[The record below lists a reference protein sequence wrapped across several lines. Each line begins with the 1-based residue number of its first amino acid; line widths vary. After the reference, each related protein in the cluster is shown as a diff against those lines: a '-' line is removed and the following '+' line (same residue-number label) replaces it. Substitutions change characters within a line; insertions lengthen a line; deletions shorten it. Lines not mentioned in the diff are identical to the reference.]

1 LNYDNACKYLAEQY
15 PVEFATWLLSL
26 ESQDIQVLKT
36 ELTLEPIRADA
47 VTFLQTANQI
57 LHIEFQTLPASNPPI
72 PFRMLDYSVRLKRQY
87 RCDVEQVVIFLQA
100 TNDEIVFTEDYQDRT
115 TSHRY
120 RVVRLWEQDS
130 APFLANPGL
139 LPLATLT
146 QTDSPQALL
155 AQVAEQVDRI
165 SDREQRQ
172 NIAGCAE
179 ILAGLRFEKD
189 LIRQFFREEIMR
201 ESVIYQDILQQG
213 VQQGRQEGRQKEGEV
228 ALITRQLTRRLG
240 DLDLLLIERIRGLS
254 TLALEELGVALLD
267 FSNAADLM
275 AWFDQQER
283 REGEIALI
291 TRQLTQRL
299 GEVDPSLSDRIRRL
313 SPLALEALGI
323 ALLDFSEVAD
333 LVAWL
338 EQQAVRD

>member
-213 VQQGRQEGRQKEGEV
+213 VQQGRQEGRQEGEV

>member
-1 LNYDNACKYLAEQY
+1 MSYDNACKYLAEQY
-15 PVEFATWLLSL
+15 PAEFVSWLLSIQ
-26 ESQDIQVLKT
+26 SQDIQVLKT

-47 VTFLQTANQI
+47 VTFLRTANQI
-57 LHIEFQTLPASNPPI
+57 LHIEFQTLPTSNPSI

-87 RCDVEQVVIFLQA
+87 RSDVEQVVIFLQA
-100 TNDEIVFTEDYQDRT
+100 TNDEIVFTEEYSDRT

-130 APFLANPGL
+130 APFLANSGL

-155 AQVAEQVDRI
+155 AQVAERTATI
-165 SDREQRQ
+165 PDREQRQ
-172 NIAGCAE
+172 NIAGCTE

-213 VQQGRQEGRQKEGEV
+213 RRQE
-228 ALITRQLTRRLG
+228 ALSFLMRQLNRRLG
-240 DLDLLLIERIRGLS
+240 EVNPAAIERIRELS
-254 TLALEELGVALLD
+254 LDRLEELGVALLD
-267 FSNAADLM
+267 FSSVADLM
-275 AWFDQQER
+275 AWFTQQER
-283 REGEIALI
+283 REGEATLI
-291 TRQLTQRL
+291 LRQLTQRL
-299 GEVDPSLSDRIRRL
+299 GEVDSSLIEQIRRL
-313 SPLALEALGI
+313 STEQLEALGI
-323 ALLDFSEVAD
+323 ALLDFSEVAN

-338 EQQAVRD
+338 EQQEVSD

>member
-15 PVEFATWLLSL
+15 PAEFVSWLLSVQ
-26 ESQDIQVLKT
+26 SQDIQVLKT

-47 VTFLQTANQI
+47 VTFLRTANQI
-57 LHIEFQTLPASNPPI
+57 LHIEFQTLPASNPSI

-100 TNDEIVFTEDYQDRT
+100 TNDEIVFTEEYQDRT

-120 RVVRLWEQDS
+120 RVIRLWEQDS

-139 LPLATLT
+139 LPLASLT
-146 QTDSPQALL
+146 QADSPQALL
-155 AQVAEQVDRI
+155 AQVAERTATIPDRG
-165 SDREQRQ
+165 QRQ
-172 NIAGCAE
+172 NLAGCAE

-213 VQQGRQEGRQKEGEV
+213 RRQE
-228 ALITRQLTRRLG
+228 ALSLVMRQLNRRLG
-240 DLDLLLIERIRGLS
+240 EVNPAAIERVRGLS
-254 TLALEELGVALLD
+254 IDRLEELGVALLD
-267 FSNAADLM
+267 FSNMADLM
-275 AWFDQQER
+275 AWFTQQER
-283 REGEIALI
+283 REAELALI
-291 TRQLTQRL
+291 LRQLTQRL

-313 SPLALEALGI
+313 STEQLEALGI
-323 ALLDFSEVAD
+323 ALLDFSEVAN

-338 EQQAVRD
+338 EQQEVSD

>member
-1 LNYDNACKYLAEQY
+1 MNYDNACKYLAEQY
-15 PVEFATWLLSL
+15 PVEFVTWLLSL

-189 LIRQFFREEIMR
+189 LIRQFFREDIMR

-213 VQQGRQEGRQKEGEV
+213 VQQGRQEGRQEGEV

>member
-1 LNYDNACKYLAEQY
+1 LSYDNACKYLAEQY
-15 PVEFATWLLSL
+15 PAEFANWLLSVQ
-26 ESQDIQVLKT
+26 SQDIQVLKT

-47 VTFLQTANQI
+47 VTFLKTANQI
-57 LHIEFQTLPASNPPI
+57 LHIEFQTLPASNPSI

-100 TNDEIVFTEDYQDRT
+100 TNDEIVFTEEYQDRT

-120 RVVRLWEQDS
+120 RVVRLWEQEP

-165 SDREQRQ
+165 SEREQRQ

-213 VQQGRQEGRQKEGEV
+213 LQQGRQEGKQEGEV
-228 ALITRQLTRRLG
+228 ALITRLLTRRLG
-240 DLDLLLIERIRGLS
+240 KVDSLLMERIRGLS
-254 TLALEELGVALLD
+254 TEQLEELAEALLV
-267 FSNAADLM
+267 FSSVADLM
-275 AWFDQQER
+275 AWFTQQER
-283 REGEIALI
+283 REAEIALI
-291 TRQLTQRL
+291 LRQLTQQL
-299 GEVDPSLSDRIRRL
+299 GEVDSSLIEQIRRL
-313 SPLALEALGI
+313 STEQLEMLGI
-323 ALLDFSEVAD
+323 ALLDFSEVAN

-338 EQQAVRD
+338 EQQEVSN

>member
-1 LNYDNACKYLAEQY
+1 MNYDNACKYLAEQY
-15 PVEFATWLLSL
+15 PAEFVSWLLSIQ
-26 ESQDIQVLKT
+26 SQDIRVLKT
-36 ELTLEPIRADA
+36 ELTLEPIRSDA

-57 LHIEFQTLPASNPPI
+57 LHLEFQTLPTSNPSI

-100 TNDEIVFTEDYQDRT
+100 TNDEIVFTEEYQDRT

-120 RVVRLWEQDS
+120 RVIRLWEQDS

-139 LPLATLT
+139 LPFATLT

-155 AQVAEQVDRI
+155 AQVAERTATIPDR
-165 SDREQRQ
+165 RQRQ

-189 LIRQFFREEIMR
+189 LIRQFFREDIMR

-213 VQQGRQEGRQKEGEV
+213 RRQEALSLVMRQLNRQLGEV
-228 ALITRQLTRRLG
+228 NPAA
-240 DLDLLLIERIRGLS
+240 IERVRALS
-254 TLALEELGVALLD
+254 IEQLEELGVALLD
-267 FSNAADLM
+267 FSNMADLM
-275 AWFDQQER
+275 AWFTQQER
-283 REGEIALI
+283 REAELALI
-291 TRQLTQRL
+291 LRQLTQRL
-299 GEVDPSLSDRIRRL
+299 GEVDSLLSDRIRRL
-313 SPLALEALGI
+313 STQQLETLGI
-323 ALLDFSEVAD
+323 GLLDFSEVAN

-338 EQQAVRD
+338 EQQEVSD

>member
-1 LNYDNACKYLAEQY
+1 M
-15 PVEFATWLLSL
+15 LSVQV
-26 ESQDIQVLKT
+26 QDIRVLKT

-57 LHIEFQTLPASNPPI
+57 LHIEFQTLPTSNPSI

-100 TNDEIVFTEDYQDRT
+100 TNDEIVFTEEYQDRT

-165 SDREQRQ
+165 SEREQRQ

-179 ILAGLRFEKD
+179 ILAGLQFEKD

-201 ESVIYQDILQQG
+201 
-213 VQQGRQEGRQKEGEV
+213 
-228 ALITRQLTRRLG
+228 
-240 DLDLLLIERIRGLS
+240 
-254 TLALEELGVALLD
+254 
-267 FSNAADLM
+267 
-275 AWFDQQER
+275 
-283 REGEIALI
+283 
-291 TRQLTQRL
+291 
-299 GEVDPSLSDRIRRL
+299 
-313 SPLALEALGI
+313 
-323 ALLDFSEVAD
+323 
-333 LVAWL
+333 
-338 EQQAVRD
+338 

>member
-1 LNYDNACKYLAEQY
+1 MNYDNACKYLAEQY
-15 PVEFATWLLSL
+15 PVEFANWLLSVQ
-26 ESQDIQVLKT
+26 SQDIQVLKT

-47 VTFLQTANQI
+47 VTFLRTANQI
-57 LHIEFQTLPASNPPI
+57 LHIEFQTLPESNPPI

-100 TNDEIVFTEDYQDRT
+100 TTNEIVFTEEYRDRT

-155 AQVAEQVDRI
+155 AQVAERVDRI
-165 SDREQRQ
+165 SDREQQQ

-213 VQQGRQEGRQKEGEV
+213 LQQGRREGKQEEAV
-228 ALITRQLTRRLG
+228 DLITRQLTRRLG
-240 DLDLLLIERIRGLS
+240 KVDSLLIERIRELS
-254 TLALEELGVALLD
+254 LEQLEELGVALLD

-275 AWFDQQER
+275 AWFAQQER
-283 REGEIALI
+283 REVEIALI
-291 TRQLTQRL
+291 LRQLTQRL

-313 SPLALEALGI
+313 STLALEVLGI
-323 ALLDFSEVAD
+323 ALLDFSTVAD

-338 EQQAVRD
+338 EQQEVSD

>member
-1 LNYDNACKYLAEQY
+1 LSYDNACKYLAEQY
-15 PVEFATWLLSL
+15 PVEFANWLLSVQ
-26 ESQDIQVLKT
+26 SQDIQVLKT

-57 LHIEFQTLPASNPPI
+57 LHIEFQTLPTSNPSI

-100 TNDEIVFTEDYQDRT
+100 TNDEIVFTEEYQDRT

-120 RVVRLWEQDS
+120 RVIRLWEQDY

-165 SDREQRQ
+165 SEREQRQ

-213 VQQGRQEGRQKEGEV
+213 LQQGRQEGRQAGEV
-228 ALITRQLTRRLG
+228 ALITRLLRRRLG
-240 DLDLLLIERIRGLS
+240 EVNSLLMERIRGLS
-254 TLALEELGVALLD
+254 TEQLEELAEALLD

-283 REGEIALI
+283 REVEIALI
-291 TRQLTQRL
+291 TRQLTRRL

-313 SPLALEALGI
+313 SNLALEALGI

-338 EQQAVRD
+338 QQQEVSD

>member
-1 LNYDNACKYLAEQY
+1 MNYDNACKYLAEQY
-15 PVEFATWLLSL
+15 PAEFVSWLLSVQ
-26 ESQDIQVLKT
+26 SQDIRVLKT

-57 LHIEFQTLPASNPPI
+57 LHIEFQTLPTSNPSI

-87 RCDVEQVVIFLQA
+87 RCDVKQVVIFLQA
-100 TNDEIVFTEDYQDRT
+100 TNDEIVFTEEYSDRT

-165 SDREQRQ
+165 SEREQRQ

-201 ESVIYQDILQQG
+201 DSVIYQDILQQG
-213 VQQGRQEGRQKEGEV
+213 LQQGRREGKQEGEV
-228 ALITRQLTRRLG
+228 DLITRQLTRRLG
-240 DLDLLLIERIRGLS
+240 EVDSFLIERIRELS
-254 TLALEELGVALLD
+254 LDRLEELGVALLD
-267 FSNAADLM
+267 FSSVADLM
-275 AWFDQQER
+275 AWFAQQER
-283 REGEIALI
+283 REGEATLI
-291 TRQLTQRL
+291 LRQLTQRL
-299 GEVDPSLSDRIRRL
+299 GEIDSSLIDQIRRL
-313 SPLALEALGI
+313 STEQLEALGI
-323 ALLDFSEVAD
+323 ALLDFSEVAN

-338 EQQAVRD
+338 EQQQVSD

>member
-1 LNYDNACKYLAEQY
+1 M
-15 PVEFATWLLSL
+15 
-26 ESQDIQVLKT
+26 I
-36 ELTLEPIRADA
+36 
-47 VTFLQTANQI
+47 
-57 LHIEFQTLPASNPPI
+57 
-72 PFRMLDYSVRLKRQY
+72 
-87 RCDVEQVVIFLQA
+87 
-100 TNDEIVFTEDYQDRT
+100 
-115 TSHRY
+115 
-120 RVVRLWEQDS
+120 RLWEQDS

-165 SDREQRQ
+165 SEREQQQ

-201 ESVIYQDILQQG
+201 ESVIYQDILQRG
-213 VQQGRQEGRQKEGEV
+213 LQQGRQEGRQEGEV
-228 ALITRQLTRRLG
+228 ALITRLLTRRLG
-240 DLDLLLIERIRGLS
+240 EVNSLLMERIRGLS
-254 TLALEELGVALLD
+254 TEQLEELAEALLD

-283 REGEIALI
+283 REVEIALI
-291 TRQLTQRL
+291 TRQLTRRL

-313 SPLALEALGI
+313 STLALEALGI
-323 ALLDFSEVAD
+323 ALLDFSEMAD

-338 EQQAVRD
+338 QQQEVSD

>member
-1 LNYDNACKYLAEQY
+1 
-15 PVEFATWLLSL
+15 
-26 ESQDIQVLKT
+26 
-36 ELTLEPIRADA
+36 
-47 VTFLQTANQI
+47 
-57 LHIEFQTLPASNPPI
+57 
-72 PFRMLDYSVRLKRQY
+72 
-87 RCDVEQVVIFLQA
+87 
-100 TNDEIVFTEDYQDRT
+100 
-115 TSHRY
+115 
-120 RVVRLWEQDS
+120 
-130 APFLANPGL
+130 
-139 LPLATLT
+139 
-146 QTDSPQALL
+146 
-155 AQVAEQVDRI
+155 
-165 SDREQRQ
+165 
-172 NIAGCAE
+172 
-179 ILAGLRFEKD
+179 
-189 LIRQFFREEIMR
+189 MR

-213 VQQGRQEGRQKEGEV
+213 VQQGRQEGRQEGEV

>member
-1 LNYDNACKYLAEQY
+1 VSYDNACKYLAEQY
-15 PVEFATWLLSL
+15 PAEFVSWLLSVQ
-26 ESQDIQVLKT
+26 SQDIQVLKT

-100 TNDEIVFTEDYQDRT
+100 TNDEIVFTEEYQDRT

-120 RVVRLWEQDS
+120 RVVRLWEQEP

-165 SDREQRQ
+165 SEREQRQ

-213 VQQGRQEGRQKEGEV
+213 LQQGRQEGKQEGEV
-228 ALITRQLTRRLG
+228 ALITRLLTRRLG
-240 DLDLLLIERIRGLS
+240 KVDSLLMERIRGLS
-254 TLALEELGVALLD
+254 TEQLEELAEALLV
-267 FSNAADLM
+267 FSSVADLM
-275 AWFDQQER
+275 AWFTQQER
-283 REGEIALI
+283 REAEIALI
-291 TRQLTQRL
+291 LRQLTQQL
-299 GEVDPSLSDRIRRL
+299 GEVDSSLIEQIRRL
-313 SPLALEALGI
+313 STEQLEALGI
-323 ALLDFSEVAD
+323 ALLDFSEMAD

-338 EQQAVRD
+338 EQQEVSD

>member
-1 LNYDNACKYLAEQY
+1 
-15 PVEFATWLLSL
+15 
-26 ESQDIQVLKT
+26 
-36 ELTLEPIRADA
+36 
-47 VTFLQTANQI
+47 
-57 LHIEFQTLPASNPPI
+57 
-72 PFRMLDYSVRLKRQY
+72 M
-87 RCDVEQVVIFLQA
+87 QA
-100 TNDEIVFTEDYQDRT
+100 TNDEITFTEQYQDRT

-120 RVVRLWEQDS
+120 RVIRLWEQDS
-130 APFLANPGL
+130 APFLANPRL

-146 QTDSPQALL
+146 QTDSPQSLL

-165 SDREQRQ
+165 SEREQGQ

-213 VQQGRQEGRQKEGEV
+213 LQQGRREGKQEGEV
-228 ALITRQLTRRLG
+228 DLITRQLTRRLG
-240 DLDLLLIERIRGLS
+240 EVDSSLIEQIQGLS
-254 TLALEELGVALLD
+254 IEQLETLGVALLD
-267 FSNAADLM
+267 FSEVTNLV
-275 AWFDQQER
+275 AWLEQQKR
-283 REGEIALI
+283 REVELALI
-291 TRQLTQRL
+291 LRQLTQRL

-313 SPLALEALGI
+313 STLALEALGI

-338 EQQAVRD
+338 QQQEVSD

>member
-1 LNYDNACKYLAEQY
+1 MNYDNACKYLAEQY

-189 LIRQFFREEIMR
+189 LIRQFFREDIMR

-213 VQQGRQEGRQKEGEV
+213 VQQGRQEGRQEGEV

>member
-15 PVEFATWLLSL
+15 PAEFVSWLLSVQ
-26 ESQDIQVLKT
+26 SQDIQVLKT

-47 VTFLQTANQI
+47 VTFLRTANQI
-57 LHIEFQTLPASNPPI
+57 LHIEFQTLPASNPSI

-100 TNDEIVFTEDYQDRT
+100 TNDEIVFTEEYQDRT

-120 RVVRLWEQDS
+120 RVIRLWEQDS

-139 LPLATLT
+139 LPLASLT
-146 QTDSPQALL
+146 QADSPQALL
-155 AQVAEQVDRI
+155 AQVAERTATIPDRG
-165 SDREQRQ
+165 QRQ
-172 NIAGCAE
+172 NLAGCAE

-213 VQQGRQEGRQKEGEV
+213 RRQE
-228 ALITRQLTRRLG
+228 ALSLVMRQLNRRLG
-240 DLDLLLIERIRGLS
+240 EVNPAAIERVRGLS
-254 TLALEELGVALLD
+254 IDRLEELGVALLD
-267 FSNAADLM
+267 FSNMADLM
-275 AWFDQQER
+275 AWFTQQER
-283 REGEIALI
+283 REAELALI
-291 TRQLTQRL
+291 LRQLTQRL

-313 SPLALEALGI
+313 STLALEVLGI
-323 ALLDFSEVAD
+323 ALLDFSTVAD

-338 EQQAVRD
+338 EQQEVSD